1 MVAKKVKQKTQQEN
15 EMKICICCGKEKKD
29 IPNNFYQNVNPRVSN
44 KVGLCKSCIKDIVD
58 YNDVSSVDFIL
69 RILDRPFI
77 KEMWEE
83 ALKSNDDTW
92 GAYIRPVSS
101 LPQYKDMRY
110 KDSNLFLLSNGQSI
124 TNNTTEEGTLKYS
137 QEQLREWE
145 KSFGKGYSVE
155 DYEYLDK
162 FYSDYTKSYATDTPV
177 QINLYK
183 NIAKVHLQ
191 AEKELI
197 AGNISNFNKLM
208 ETSSKLH
215 NDGNIKPIQSTGAN
229 DDKGLS
235 TYGLWIKMI
244 ENDEPCEVFDKKP
257 LFEDFD
263 HINEYFQKWI
273 VRPFKKIFGL
283 DRDDV
288 DG

>member
-1 MVAKKVKQKTQQEN
+1 
-15 EMKICICCGKEKKD
+15 
-29 IPNNFYQNVNPRVSN
+29 
-44 KVGLCKSCIKDIVD
+44 
-58 YNDVSSVDFIL
+58 
-69 RILDRPFI
+69 
-77 KEMWEE
+77 
-83 ALKSNDDTW
+83 
-92 GAYIRPVSS
+92 
-101 LPQYKDMRY
+101 
-110 KDSNLFLLSNGQSI
+110 
-124 TNNTTEEGTLKYS
+124 
-137 QEQLREWE
+137 
-145 KSFGKGYSVE
+145 
-155 DYEYLDK
+155 
-162 FYSDYTKSYATDTPV
+162 
-177 QINLYK
+177 
-183 NIAKVHLQ
+183 
-191 AEKELI
+191 
-197 AGNISNFNKLM
+197 M

-283 DRDDV
+283 DRDDI